1 MEGVRVSVGLL
12 RDGQPSDNGATGGTA
27 LYMAY
32 VAILSGQHDCVLSL
46 GFDKMYRGPLKE
58 NFPDRTSPV
67 KRFLERL
74 DDIDG

>member
-1 MEGVRVSVGLL
+1 
-12 RDGQPSDNGATGGTA
+12 
-27 LYMAY
+27 MAY